1 MWLRLGS
8 RPTRGI
14 QVSRDSSIRSIRTHV
29 RCCSRRVGGKVVNQ
43 LRLGDREICIE
54 EGFGF
59 ASREYEGSR
68 QMQERNIHL
77 SSKDRRSRKYCG
89 TAGKSMS
96 TFQHIVLTS
105 FVKSPCVGRSLRSA
119 NSISVVM
126 VCENAVSSPALK
138 SGIYEP
144 AVEGP
149 MGPGRVFC
157 GTGRYG
163 YV

>member
-1 MWLRLGS
+1 MLLGLGS
-8 RPTRGI
+8 HPTRGI

-29 RCCSRRVGGKVVNQ
+29 RCCSQRAGGKGVNQ
-43 LRLGDREICIE
+43 LRPGDRGICID

-59 ASREYEGSR
+59 ASGEYEGSR
-68 QMQERNIHL
+68 QMQERNIHWT
-77 SSKDRRSRKYCG
+77 SKDRRLRMYCA

-96 TFQHIVLTS
+96 TFQYIVLTS
-105 FVKSPCVGRSLRSA
+105 FVKSPCVGGSA

-126 VCENAVSSPALK
+126 VCENAALSPVLK
-138 SGIYEP
+138 SGAYAP